1 MQPSD
6 VISLLKLA
14 KSTTE
19 ALQGAEAL
27 LAHTPVYP
35 KSHSAFAIQFSM
47 RRLQVA
53 LVWPTAQAT
62 AAQATCQRLPPP
74 DLLSHSPGQTRS
86 RLRSERGWMQLQ
98 VNPPR
103 PPTAPSPSCV
113 ATNLLPRRQA
123 MRSAARCRS
132 LASAIAQALQRI
144 SSASHAVAAA
154 RPSRCNCFTYI
165 YRPLKALSL
174 QWRCSARRGEQR

>member
-98 VNPPR
+98 VKPPR
-103 PPTAPSPSCV
+103 PPTAPSPSCA
-113 ATNLLPRRQA
+113 ATNLLPRRHA
-123 MRSAARCRS
+123 VRSAARCRS

-144 SSASHAVAAA
+144 SSALHCMRLPPRAPRGAMAL
-154 RPSRCNCFTYI
+154 PSYI
-165 YRPLKALSL
+165 GR
-174 QWRCSARRGEQR
+174 